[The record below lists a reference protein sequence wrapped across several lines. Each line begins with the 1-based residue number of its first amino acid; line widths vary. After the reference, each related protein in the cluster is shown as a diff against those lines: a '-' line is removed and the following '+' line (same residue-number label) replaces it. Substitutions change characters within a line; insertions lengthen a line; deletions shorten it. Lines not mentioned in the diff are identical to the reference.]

1 MVLLFSVSLSEVTW
15 WHSVG
20 GRAGLAPT
28 HVSGTL
34 TIRAKALNSAGIR
47 DQSSLLWSLQ
57 HVATGPLGFLN
68 LALGAEGESPKRL
81 EQYL

>member
-1 MVLLFSVSLSEVTW
+1 MILLFSVSLSEVTW

-34 TIRAKALNSAGIR
+34 TDSAGIR

-57 HVATGPLGFLN
+57 HLATGQLGFLN

-81 EQYL
+81 ERYL

>member
-1 MVLLFSVSLSEVTW
+1 MILLFRVSLSEVTW

-34 TIRAKALNSAGIR
+34 TDRARGLNSAGIR
-47 DQSSLLWSLQ
+47 DQSALLWSLQ
-57 HVATGPLGFLN
+57 HVATGQLGFLR
-68 LALGAEGESPKRL
+68 LALGTKGECPKRL
-81 EQYL
+81 ERHL